1 VLECLAFLFKFDL
14 VLVLWLALFLL
25 DFGSLLQ
32 ISAGWRA
39 RSLEEAKYFQIPQL
53 ENWLKGKG

>member
-1 VLECLAFLFKFDL
+1 MFGISNLNSIWFWFYG
-14 VLVLWLALFLL
+14 WLCFLL